1 MAPTDAN
8 TRHEKTARDGK
19 RQVATAGD
27 EKRQTRRARSSQ
39 LRCYRKTAA
48 QRLPLIVEQEEA
60 QAVLFPTSYLTSPA
74 DAAPTTAELIA
85 QATEMIGC
93 GREDSNLHECYL
105 TRSLADLADQKAN
118 EFKGA
123 SRSGTPENTLARSH
137 FSPVVKNR
145 ARDLLRTVANGG
157 DVSIARV
164 HDFARAVIEAPP
176 FQLAQ
181 EILQDASPEFAIRRA
196 LELASMVL
204 SADDGAGESVS
215 QRCGAMKMDRSG
227 TLAR

>member
-1 MAPTDAN
+1 MCRLQTAHRASKLSIYDF
-8 TRHEKTARDGK
+8 RHGRGTEWGRTGN
-19 RQVATAGD
+19 
-27 EKRQTRRARSSQ
+27 
-39 LRCYRKTAA
+39 
-48 QRLPLIVEQEEA
+48 LIGIAYLIGHKHVTTTKEYLHSNLEEG

-85 QATEMIGC
+85 QAAEMIGC

-123 SRSGTPENTLARSH
+123 SRSGTPENTLGRSY

-145 ARDLLRTVANGG
+145 ARDLLRAVVDGG
-157 DVSIARV
+157 DVSVARIR
-164 HDFARAVIEAPP
+164 DFARAVIETPA
-176 FQLAQ
+176 FQVAQ
-181 EILQDASPEFAIRRA
+181 EILQDASPEFAVRKV

-204 SADDGAGESVS
+204 SADDGVAESVS
-215 QRCGAMKMDRSG
+215 QRRSAMKKDRSG
-227 TLAR
+227 TLAH